1 VLKRKEK
8 VDLFVIY
15 SLLNALSFMKKITN
29 ISRFLI
35 AFSAITMLGAYSF
48 PLWRIDLWAPQYP
61 EGLSMQIWHNR
72 LAGDVDII
80 NGLNHYIGMRHIEQ
94 EMFPEFKI
102 LPYLIIF
109 FVAFG
114 LVVSAVG
121 KRGLLTAYLVTM
133 IVAGIVALG
142 DFYRWGYDYGHNL
155 DPNAAI
161 KVPGMSYQPP
171 IIGYKALLN
180 FGAYSIPDIGGWLFI
195 GAGWLV
201 ALVVFYEYYINKKQT
216 PLLMKIPSKTPQKT
230 ALKIALSVS
239 SILFLMSC
247 SSEIEPINY
256 GKEACHFCKMTI
268 IDAKF
273 GTEIITKKGKVYKF
287 DDLHC
292 LVNYMKENKIN
303 EADLAHIVV
312 NDFKNERSFLPV
324 YKAYFVKSDQFKSPM
339 RGDIAAFKSEAV
351 AEKSKPNNAQIM
363 SWAGVFG
370 NF

>member
-1 VLKRKEK
+1 
-8 VDLFVIY
+8 
-15 SLLNALSFMKKITN
+15 MKNITN
-29 ISRFLI
+29 TSRVIVALA
-35 AFSAITMLGAYSF
+35 AFTMLGAYFF

-61 EGLSMQIWHNR
+61 EGLSMQIWHNK

-80 NGLNHYIGMRHIEQ
+80 NGLNHYIGMRHIKQ

-121 KRGLLTAYLVTM
+121 KRGFLTAYLVTM
-133 IVAGIVALG
+133 VVAGITALG
-142 DFYRWGYDYGHNL
+142 DFYHWGYDYGHNL

-201 ALVVFYEYYINKKQT
+201 ALVVVYEYYFNKKQP
-216 PLLMKIPSKTPQKT
+216 PLPIKTPPNTATKTPVKTTLKT
-230 ALKIALSVS
+230 ALTVS
-239 SILFLMSC
+239 SLLFLMSC

-256 GKEACHFCKMTI
+256 GKEACQFCKMTI
-268 IDAKF
+268 VDAKF

-292 LVNYMKENKIN
+292 LVHYMKENKIN

-312 NDFKNERSFLPV
+312 SDFKNEGSFLPV

-339 RGDIAAFKSEAV
+339 RGDIAAFKSEDV
-351 AEKSKPNNAQIM
+351 ADKTKPNNTQVAR
-363 SWAGVFG
+363 WASVFG

>member
-1 VLKRKEK
+1 
-8 VDLFVIY
+8 
-15 SLLNALSFMKKITN
+15 MKNITN
-29 ISRFLI
+29 TSRFII
-35 AFSAITMLGAYSF
+35 AFSALTMLGAYFF

-61 EGLSMQIWHNR
+61 KGLSMLIWHNK
-72 LAGDVDII
+72 LAGEVDII

-94 EMFPEFKI
+94 HMFPEFKI
-102 LPYLIIF
+102 LPYLIAF

-114 LVVSAVG
+114 LVVSVVG
-121 KRGLLTAYLVTM
+121 KRGLLTAYLGAMV
-133 IVAGIVALG
+133 VAGIAALA

-161 KVPGMSYQPP
+161 KVPGMSYQPL

-180 FGAYSIPDIGGWLFI
+180 FGAYSVPDIGGWLFI

-201 ALVVFYEYYINKKQT
+201 ALVVFYEYYFHKKRT
-216 PLLMKIPSKTPQKT
+216 PLLMKSPTKT
-230 ALKIALSVS
+230 ALKTAIVAS
-239 SILFLMSC
+239 SFLFLMNC

-273 GTEIITKKGKVYKF
+273 GTEIITKKGKAYKF

-312 NDFKNERSFLPV
+312 NDFKNEKSFLPV
-324 YKAYFVKSDQFKSPM
+324 YEAYFVKSDKFKSPM
-339 RGDIAAFKSEAV
+339 RGDIAAFKSKNV
-351 AEKSKPNNAQIM
+351 AEKAKPNNVKIM
-363 SWAGVFG
+363 SWASVFG
-370 NF
+370 SF